1 MLVKVMPYIYLEI
14 VFYILMGQPRPIF
27 IIYIWSFSKKHHYN
41 FYNKY
46 MLKVTIR
53 YTMPG
58 FEPTTSSDNH

>member
-1 MLVKVMPYIYLEI
+1 
-14 VFYILMGQPRPIF
+14 MGQPRPIF